1 MEKRVPR
8 IRGHGWIAFVM
19 KGRTLILKEVLLL
32 VGMEL
37 VTKGMPCN

>member
-8 IRGHGWIAFVM
+8 IRGHGWRAFVM

-32 VGMEL
+32 IGMEL